1 MVPLQT
7 QTIPA
12 LVTQIS
18 QQVDLPYELKSV
30 ISLENFPDD
39 QNFLKFIQQV
49 SYYYQVEPLALIKRF
64 RKFIEQKNE
73 TQVEEA
79 PSEPGTSKSNALSAD
94 QALACEKIIP
104 AIIKHQYQATILHG
118 VTGSGKTE
126 VYKKLITEALSL
138 NKSVILLLP
147 EVSLSIQFETIL
159 KPFFQDEL
167 VFSFHS
173 ATSPKQKKQLWSA
186 LNNHNKCLI
195 IGVHLPILLPINNLG
210 LIIVDEEHETGY
222 QEKKHPKLNSK
233 ELAILRA
240 NLYGIPIVL
249 GSATPSISSLHN
261 LNRPNWQIVSM
272 PKRFNGAF
280 PKIKLVEIGKDKKQP
295 HFLISQEL
303 ANSIQTKLNQKEQII
318 IFLNRRGYSFFVQCQ
333 MCKFIFYCPN
343 CSVSLTLHK
352 DESLRCHYCEYRTCL
367 PAQCTK
373 CPSKHFL
380 KKGVGTQQIVTILQ
394 KLFPYAK
401 IERADLDTTSQ
412 KKAWQKT
419 VVSFTNREIDILVGT
434 QTITKGYHFPGVT
447 LVGILWADINL
458 HLPMFN
464 AAEVALQQI
473 LQVAGRAGR
482 QSATSEVIVQT
493 LTPHPIFNH
502 LQEEAYLDFYK
513 TEITKRQ
520 ITNYPPISRFVEIEL
535 TNPIEKIAEK
545 EIYKLCEALEKN
557 SPQIS
562 NTIEILGPVKPVVSK
577 LKNWHTRKIYL
588 KSDNITFLINLFKS
602 IDQADYRSKIFF
614 TPNPLS

>member
-1 MVPLQT
+1 MPLQT

-12 LVTQIS
+12 LVIETS
-18 QQVDLPYELKSV
+18 SQVDVSYELKSV
-30 ISLENFPDD
+30 ISLESFPADQIFLNFI
-39 QNFLKFIQQV
+39 KQV
-49 SYYYQVEPLALIKRF
+49 SYYYQVQPLVLIKRF

-73 TQVEEA
+73 PKTEDA
-79 PSEPGTSKSNALSAD
+79 HCLTSANISNELSPD
-94 QALACEKIIP
+94 QLLACDKILP
-104 AIIKHQYQATILHG
+104 AINNSHYQATILHG

-126 VYKKLITEALSL
+126 VYKKLINEALKL

-147 EVSLSIQFETIL
+147 EVTLAIEFETIL
-159 KPFFQDEL
+159 RPFFQEGL

-173 ATSPKQKKQLWSA
+173 TTSPKQKKMLWSA
-186 LNNHNKCLI
+186 LTNHKKCLI

-261 LNRPNWQIVSM
+261 LNRAQWQIVSM
-272 PKRFNGAF
+272 PKRFSGAF

-303 ANSIQTKLNQKEQII
+303 ANSIQKRLNHKEQII

-333 MCKFIFYCPN
+333 ICKFIFYCPN

-352 DESLRCHYCEYRTCL
+352 DEMLRCHYCDYRTCL

-373 CPSKHFL
+373 CPSKNFI

-394 KLFPYAK
+394 KLFPCAK

-419 VVSFTNREIDILVGT
+419 VVSFVNREINILVGT

-482 QSATSEVIVQT
+482 QSTASEVIVQT
-493 LTPHPIFNH
+493 LTTHPIFNH
-502 LQEEAYLDFYK
+502 LQEEAYLDFYA
-513 TEITKRQ
+513 TEINKRQ
-520 ITNYPPISRFVEIEL
+520 ITNYPPICRFVEIEL
-535 TNPIEKIAEK
+535 TNRIEKTAEK
-545 EIYKLCEALEKN
+545 EIYKLYEALEKKR
-557 SPQIS
+557 PQIS
-562 NTIEILGPVKPVVSK
+562 NMIEILGPVKPVVSK

-588 KSDNITFLINLFKS
+588 KSDNITFLINLFRS